1 MRAVSGPIAL
11 PHRRNCHCLRT
22 SLCWFKRQAQ
32 YGESGLI
39 EMAKYLLGVDVGGT
53 FTDFVSFDK
62 STGDIRAWK
71 NLSTPADSTTG
82 IMRGLEALPAIIDI
96 DNLRLGTT
104 VATNAILQ
112 RAGAR
117 IAYVTT
123 QGFRDIPFL
132 QRGHREHHY
141 DRNWIRTKP
150 LVLRRHCFEIAERL
164 RSDGSVEQP
173 LDENSVIQVA
183 QQIADCDGIE
193 AIAVNLL
200 FSYVNPAHELRV
212 REILK
217 QHLPNIPISISFDV
231 LPKWKEYER
240 ASTTIADAYL
250 KPIVQTYV
258 GDMRG
263 RFDNV
268 ELTQQVAMIKSNG
281 GEISLEMAKQHPVQ
295 LAISGP
301 TGGVVAGRSVG
312 ELLGIPNIVTLDMG
326 GTSTDCATIV
336 DHEIGYTTDFE
347 ISFSL
352 PIQIPM
358 LDIRTIGA
366 GGGSIAWI
374 DNGGMLRVG
383 PQSAGAD
390 PGPACYAQGGTAAT
404 VTDANLV
411 LGRISAERFLDG
423 KMPLEIE
430 RAELALRALGDQL
443 DMSVDEVALAIIRI
457 VNTNMAGALR
467 TVLIERGLD
476 PRDFTLMAFGGAG
489 PLHAADLINEANI
502 RDAIIPQHPGQFS
515 AFGFIMADAKVDLE
529 RTVDMTSA
537 RFSPERA
544 AAVLA
549 DLIANAKRNLGAQGY
564 VKDVVLSRNLEMRY
578 LGQNY
583 ELEIAFDFDAF
594 STTNLDQLW
603 QKFHAAHEQRFG
615 FHMPGEVIEITTI
628 KCSATAK
635 TEKPDYGKGFC
646 GTDKRSRKLES
657 ERSREVHFV
666 AGKHAAMIFQREDLQ
681 PMDVICGPAL
691 IEEAAS
697 VSVVN
702 PGQRVEVSAHGHL
715 ILGNDNGE

>member
-1 MRAVSGPIAL
+1 
-11 PHRRNCHCLRT
+11 
-22 SLCWFKRQAQ
+22 
-32 YGESGLI
+32 
-39 EMAKYLLGVDVGGT
+39 MARYLLGVDVGGT

-62 STGDIRAWK
+62 STGEIQAWK
-71 NLSTPADSTTG
+71 NLSTPSDSTTG
-82 IMRGLEALPAIIDI
+82 IMQGLQTLPSVSEIN
-96 DNLRLGTT
+96 NLRLGTT
-104 VATNAILQ
+104 VATNAILE

-117 IAYVTT
+117 IAYITT

-150 LVLRRHCFEIAERL
+150 LVLRRHCFEVTERL
-164 RSDGSVEQP
+164 RSDGSVETP
-173 LDENSVIQVA
+173 LDEASVIQIA
-183 QQIADCDGIE
+183 RQIEEIDDIE

-200 FSYVNPAHELRV
+200 FSYVNPSHELRV
-212 REILK
+212 REILS
-217 QHLPNIPISISFDV
+217 QHLPQMPISISFDV

-250 KPIVQTYV
+250 KPIVQHYL
-258 GDMRG
+258 GDMRD
-263 RFDNV
+263 RFNEV
-268 ELTQQVAMIKSNG
+268 ALTQQVAMIKSNG

-312 ELLGIPNIVTLDMG
+312 QLLGIPNIVTLDMG

-336 DHEIGYTTDFE
+336 EYEIGYTTDFE

-411 LGRISAERFLDG
+411 LGRISADKFLDG
-423 KMPLEIE
+423 KMPLEMQ
-430 RAELALRALGDQL
+430 RAEEALSTLADQL
-443 DMSVDEVALAIIRI
+443 DMSIHEVALAVIRI

-489 PLHAADLINEANI
+489 PLHAADLIEEANI

-537 RFSPERA
+537 RFNAQRA
-544 AAVLA
+544 GDVLA
-549 DLIANAKRNLGAQGY
+549 DLIASAKANLGAQGY
-564 VKDVVLSRNLEMRY
+564 KENILLSRNLEMRY

-583 ELEIAFDFDAF
+583 ELEIGFEFDSF
-594 STTNLDQLW
+594 SDVNLAQLW
-603 QKFHAAHEQRFG
+603 QQFHAAHEQRFG

-635 TEKPDYGKGFC
+635 TEKPVYESTIPEANFTGS
-646 GTDKRSRKLES
+646 KRES
-657 ERSREVHFV
+657 AQTREVHFV
-666 AGKHAAMIFQREDLQ
+666 TGKQTAMVFQRHDLN
-681 PMDVICGPAL
+681 PLDLVHGPAL

-697 VSVVN
+697 VTVVN
-702 PGQRVEVSAHGHL
+702 PGQRVEVTTNGHL
-715 ILGNDNGE
+715 ILGNGNG